1 MGTSG
6 YYNELISSKTF
17 RFDNLVISG
26 IDNTPV
32 FKMNVPE
39 MTEQEVCLFHR
50 DVASGDGYVALLHD
64 AIERGIL
71 RHEATPIVRF
81 ADGEYAFYRNSLH
94 CNGLYQ
100 QAESKAAIKKAMPS
114 HIKALRTL
122 ATSGKIAPLIYPGN
136 IRPGTNSLF
145 SFFRKSKGDD
155 SAIQFLDFLST
166 CQIEL
171 TGENYIPFYALY
183 AYLTSSDFCKLVNGK
198 KICIISSECNMDSC
212 AHFFS
217 RFLSHPELAFIEIP
231 DSYVATRW
239 KLIKTEVLSRIPTDT
254 DLCLVGAGA
263 GSLLVC
269 IDAAAAL
276 SVPAVDAGH
285 VLNMMNGREDK
296 SSGPRL
302 YTIHKNNTADER
314 SLPEV

>member
-1 MGTSG
+1 MGTAG
-6 YYNELISSKTF
+6 YYSGLISSQTF

-26 IDNTPV
+26 IDNAPV

-39 MTEQEVCLFHR
+39 MTEQEVCLFHQ

-71 RHEATPIVRF
+71 HHEATPIVRF

-100 QAESKAAIKKAMPS
+100 QAESKAAIKEAMPS

-136 IRPGTNSLF
+136 VRPKTNSLF
-145 SFFRKSKGDD
+145 SFCRKSKGDD
-155 SAIQFLDFLST
+155 SAIRFVDFLAT
-166 CQIEL
+166 HQIEL
-171 TGENYIPFYALY
+171 TGGNYIPFYALY
-183 AYLTSSDFCKLVNGK
+183 AYLTSSDFCKLVNGR
-198 KICIISSECNMDSC
+198 KICIINSECNIDSC
-212 AHFFS
+212 ARWFS
-217 RFLSHPELAFIEIP
+217 RFLSSPEITFVEIP

-239 KLIKTEVLSRIPTDT
+239 QLIKTEVLSRIPTDT
-254 DLCLVGAGA
+254 DLCLVGAGV
-263 GSLLVC
+263 GSLLICV
-269 IDAAAAL
+269 DAAAAL

-302 YTIHKNNTADER
+302 YTIHKNNTADEI

>member
-1 MGTSG
+1 MKTSG
-6 YYNELISSKTF
+6 YYNGLISSQAF

-94 CNGLYQ
+94 CNGLYR
-100 QAESKAAIKKAMPS
+100 QAESKAAIKGAMPS

-122 ATSGKIAPLIYPGN
+122 TTSGKIAPLVYPGN
-136 IRPGTNSLF
+136 VRPKTNTLF
-145 SFFRKSKGDD
+145 SLFRKSKGDD
-155 SAIQFLDFLST
+155 SAIRFVNFLST

-183 AYLTSSDFCKLVNGK
+183 AYLTSFDFCKLVNGK

-212 AHFFS
+212 AHWFN
-217 RFLSHPELAFIEIP
+217 RFLSSPEITFVEIP

-239 KLIKTEVLSRIPTDT
+239 ELIKTEVLAHMPSHV

-269 IDAAAAL
+269 VDAATAL
-276 SVPAVDAGH
+276 SVPAIDAGH

-314 SLPEV
+314 SLPKV